1 MRMPQFV
8 RSAGIDCG
16 KRFLDVA
23 VHGGETIRLRNEPV
37 DHQRLVVW
45 LKERGVTRV
54 GLEASGGYERAVRD
68 VLCAAGLEVHVLDP
82 ARVRHFAKAK
92 GRRAKTDPI
101 DARVIAEFTAT
112 LVDTPPVT
120 VEPAR
125 EDLAKLIRARR
136 LLVAKRADMA
146 KAVKDLPDAARTAV
160 ETALASLSAAIEE
173 LEALIDRQAGAD
185 AALAGRVEALCG
197 APGIGRTTA
206 VAVAVLLP
214 ELGRVS
220 GRAIAALLGVA
231 PYADDSG
238 DRKGGR
244 HIAGGREDVR
254 QILYMSVL
262 RAATQGQGVL
272 RAFYVRLTGRGKP
285 AKVAL
290 TACMHK
296 MIVRLNAMLAADQ
309 TWTEEPA

>member
-1 MRMPQFV
+1 MAQLV
-8 RSAGIDCG
+8 QSAGIDCG

-23 VHGGETIRLRNEPV
+23 VHPGGEQIRLENEPA

-68 VLCAAGLEVHVLDP
+68 VLCAAGLEVHILDP

-125 EDLAKLIRARR
+125 EELAKLIRTRR

-146 KAVKDLPDAARTAV
+146 KAVKDLPDAARV
-160 ETALASLSAAIEE
+160 ETALASLGAAIAALEE
-173 LEALIDRQAGAD
+173 LIDQQTGAD
-185 AALAGRVEALCG
+185 GALAKRVEALCS
-197 APGIGRTTA
+197 APGIGQTTA

-214 ELGRVS
+214 ELGRIT
-220 GRAIAALLGVA
+220 GRASAALLGVA
-231 PYADDSG
+231 PFADDSG
-238 DRKGGR
+238 DRKGER

-254 QILYMSVL
+254 QLLYMSVL

-272 RAFYVRLTGRGKP
+272 RAFYLRLTGRGKP

-290 TACMHK
+290 TACMRK
-296 MIVRLNAMLAADQ
+296 MIVRLNAMLAAHQ
-309 TWTEEPA
+309 TWKEEPT

>member
-1 MRMPQFV
+1 MPQLV
-8 RSAGIDCG
+8 QSAGIDCG

-23 VHGGETIRLRNEPV
+23 VHPGGEQIRLENEPA

-68 VLCAAGLEVHVLDP
+68 VLCAASLEVHILDP

-125 EDLAKLIRARR
+125 EDLAKLIRTRR
-136 LLVAKRADMA
+136 LLVDKRADMT
-146 KAVKDLPDAARTAV
+146 KAIKDLPDAARTVV
-160 ETALASLSAAIEE
+160 ETALASLATAIAE
-173 LEALIDRQAGAD
+173 LEELIDRQAGAD
-185 AALAGRVEALCG
+185 AALAKRVEALCS
-197 APGIGRTTA
+197 APGIGQTTA

-214 ELGRVS
+214 ELGRIS
-220 GRAIAALLGVA
+220 GCAIAALLGVA
-231 PYADDSG
+231 PFADDSG
-238 DRKGGR
+238 DRKGER

-254 QILYMSVL
+254 QLLYMSVL

-272 RAFYVRLTGRGKP
+272 RTFYLRLTGRGKP

-290 TACMHK
+290 TACMRK
-296 MIVRLNAMLAADQ
+296 MIVRLNAMLAAHQ
-309 TWTEEPA
+309 TWKEEPA

>member
-1 MRMPQFV
+1 MAQLAQ
-8 RSAGIDCG
+8 SAGIDCG

-23 VHGGETIRLRNEPV
+23 VYPGGEQIRLENEPA

-68 VLCAAGLEVHVLDP
+68 VLCAAGLEVHILDP
-82 ARVRHFAKAK
+82 ARVRHFAK

-125 EDLAKLIRARR
+125 EDLAKLIRTRR
-136 LLVAKRADMA
+136 LLVDKRADMT
-146 KAVKDLPDAARTAV
+146 KAIKDLPDAAKTVV
-160 ETALASLSAAIEE
+160 ETALASLATAIAALEE
-173 LEALIDRQAGAD
+173 LIDRQAGAD
-185 AALAGRVEALCG
+185 AALAKRVEALCS
-197 APGIGRTTA
+197 APGIGQTTA

-214 ELGRVS
+214 ERIS
-220 GRAIAALLGVA
+220 GCAIAALLGVA
-231 PYADDSG
+231 PFADDSG
-238 DRKGGR
+238 DRKGER

-254 QILYMSVL
+254 QLLYMSVL

-272 RAFYVRLTGRGKP
+272 RAFYLRLTGRGKP

-290 TACMHK
+290 TACMRK
-296 MIVRLNAMLAADQ
+296 MIVRLNAMLAAHQ
-309 TWTEEPA
+309 TWKEEPA

>member
-1 MRMPQFV
+1 MAQLV
-8 RSAGIDCG
+8 QSAGIDCG
-16 KRFLDVA
+16 KRFLDIA
-23 VHGGETIRLRNEPV
+23 VYPGGEQIRLENEPA

-45 LKERGVTRV
+45 LTERSITRV

-68 VLCAAGLEVHVLDP
+68 VLCAAGLEVHILDP

-120 VEPAR
+120 VEPVR
-125 EDLAKLIRARR
+125 EELAKLIRTRR

-146 KAVKDLPDAARTAV
+146 KAIKGLPDAARTAV
-160 ETALASLSAAIEE
+160 EAALASLATAIAALEE
-173 LEALIDRQAGAD
+173 LIDQQTGAD
-185 AALAGRVEALCG
+185 GALAKRVEALCS
-197 APGIGRTTA
+197 APGKTTA

-214 ELGRVS
+214 ERIT
-220 GRAIAALLGVA
+220 GRASAALLGVA
-231 PYADDSG
+231 PFADDSG
-238 DRKGGR
+238 DRKGER

-254 QILYMSVL
+254 QLLYMSVL

-272 RAFYVRLTGRGKP
+272 RAFYLRLTGRGKP

-290 TACMHK
+290 TACRRK
-296 MIVRLNAMLAADQ
+296 MIVRLNAMLAAHQ
-309 TWTEEPA
+309 TWKEEPA

>member
-1 MRMPQFV
+1 M
-8 RSAGIDCG
+8 
-16 KRFLDVA
+16 
-23 VHGGETIRLRNEPV
+23 
-37 DHQRLVVW
+37 
-45 LKERGVTRV
+45 
-54 GLEASGGYERAVRD
+54 RD
-68 VLCAAGLEVHVLDP
+68 VLRAAGLEVHVLDP

-101 DARVIAEFTAT
+101 DARLIAEFTAT
-112 LVDTPPVT
+112 LVDTPPTPVD
-120 VEPAR
+120 PAR

-136 LLVAKRADMA
+136 LLVAKRADMTKAA
-146 KAVKDLPDAARTAV
+146 KGLPDDARTAV
-160 ETALASLSAAIEE
+160 EAALAGLGTAITE
-173 LEALIDRQAGAD
+173 LEALIDRQAEAD
-185 AALAGRVEALCG
+185 AALTGRVEALCS

-214 ELGRVS
+214 ELGRVP

-238 DRKGGR
+238 DRTGGR

-254 QILYMSVL
+254 RILYMSVL
-262 RAATQGQGVL
+262 RAATQGRGVL
-272 RAFYVRLTGRGKP
+272 REFYVRLIGRGKP

-290 TACMHK
+290 TACMRK

>member
-1 MRMPQFV
+1 MAQLV
-8 RSAGIDCG
+8 QSAGIDCG

-23 VHGGETIRLRNEPV
+23 VHPGGEQIRLRNEPA

-45 LKERGVTRV
+45 LTERGVTRV

-68 VLCAAGLEVHVLDP
+68 VLCAAGLEVHILDP

-125 EDLAKLIRARR
+125 EELAKLIRTRR

-146 KAVKDLPDAARTAV
+146 KAIKDLPDAARTVV
-160 ETALASLSAAIEE
+160 ETALASLATAIAALEE
-173 LEALIDRQAGAD
+173 LIDQQTGAD
-185 AALAGRVEALCG
+185 GALAKRVEALCS
-197 APGIGRTTA
+197 APGIGQTTA

-214 ELGRVS
+214 ELGRIS
-220 GRAIAALLGVA
+220 GCAIAALLGVA
-231 PYADDSG
+231 PFADDSG
-238 DRKGGR
+238 DRKGER

-254 QILYMSVL
+254 QLLYMSVL

-272 RAFYVRLTGRGKP
+272 RAFYLRLTGRGKP

-290 TACMHK
+290 TACMRK
-296 MIVRLNAMLAADQ
+296 MIVRLNAMLAANQ
-309 TWTEEPA
+309 TWKEEPA